1 MNSLLFLLTLAF
13 TARQVLAGC
22 KIMIFDTRRDGKYL
36 ASHVIANH
44 TAEAASNCRYHC
56 YGSDRCQSVNY
67 NSVTRQCELSDSD
80 EHQAPRDLIDR
91 ESFIYLGTNNA
102 CSSSPCSPN
111 GKCIADFENNGFKC
125 SCNKNFSGK
134 SCKTEWTP
142 TSQQTI
148 DPSTPL
154 PTDPSTP
161 LPTDPSTPL
170 QTDPSTPLRTDP
182 STTIST
188 DPSTPLPTDP
198 STPLQTDPSTPL
210 PTDPSTPLPTDP
222 STPPPTD
229 PSTTLPNDPSTT
241 LPTDQSTP
249 LPTDPSTP
257 LPTDPSTPFP
267 ADPSTPLQTDPSTPL
282 PTDPSTPLPTDPSTP
297 LSTDPSTPLLSDPST
312 PLPTDPSTPLR
323 TVKPC
328 DSSPCKNNGTCVDV
342 DVKGYRCACAQG
354 FTGLD
359 CDIISVDPC
368 KSEPCQ
374 NNGTCAALSASDYN
388 CKCPA
393 GFGGTECNSTCF
405 ISFPATRNPG
415 NVVVVSTEGGEFNEF
430 AISFWLR
437 LQPPQI
443 GDLEYTVFS
452 YVKDGA
458 VLMFLKLKPF
468 TTQAVVKV
476 GYYEKT
482 ISSNINFWDNNWH
495 KFCMTSFRSFMLG
508 FFGINI
514 NLYVDGALQH
524 AYNYYYYFQKIGV
537 QGALYLGQLYTVS
550 GMTSSF
556 VGDIMS
562 FNMTTGFDVA
572 SINGK
577 DCSEIIIQN
586 SWVSWQS
593 ILENGAVL
601 KKCERLSV

>member
-210 PTDPSTPLPTDP
+210 K
-222 STPPPTD
+222 TD
-229 PSTTLPNDPSTT
+229 PSTTLP
-241 LPTDQSTP
+241 
-249 LPTDPSTP
+249 
-257 LPTDPSTPFP
+257 
-267 ADPSTPLQTDPSTPL
+267 TDPSTPL

-297 LSTDPSTPLLSDPST
+297 LPTDPSTPLPTDPST

>member
-170 QTDPSTPLRTDP
+170 QTDPSTPLP
-182 STTIST
+182 
-188 DPSTPLPTDP
+188 
-198 STPLQTDPSTPL
+198 TDPSTPL
-210 PTDPSTPLPTDP
+210 PTDPSTPLPT
-222 STPPPTD
+222 
-229 PSTTLPNDPSTT
+229 
-241 LPTDQSTP
+241 
-249 LPTDPSTP
+249 
-257 LPTDPSTPFP
+257 
-267 ADPSTPLQTDPSTPL
+267 DPSTPLQTDPSTPL

>member
-198 STPLQTDPSTPL
+198 STPL
-210 PTDPSTPLPTDP
+210 PTDPSTPLPT
-222 STPPPTD
+222 
-229 PSTTLPNDPSTT
+229 
-241 LPTDQSTP
+241 
-249 LPTDPSTP
+249 
-257 LPTDPSTPFP
+257 
-267 ADPSTPLQTDPSTPL
+267 DPSTPLQTDPSTPL

>member
-198 STPLQTDPSTPL
+198 STPLQ
-210 PTDPSTPLPTDP
+210 
-222 STPPPTD
+222 
-229 PSTTLPNDPSTT
+229 
-241 LPTDQSTP
+241 
-249 LPTDPSTP
+249 
-257 LPTDPSTPFP
+257 TDPSTPFP